1 MFAYNQ
7 EYYSNK
13 KQALIKKNQQ
23 LTQKFLA
30 GTLDF
35 AREIAEIDNDFQEI
49 TKWEQEQAMKKPAD
63 PITEGIKETAKNAKK
78 ELKGLDKK

>member
-1 MFAYNQ
+1 MAFDKT
-7 EYYSNK
+7 YYDSK

-63 PITEGIKETAKNAKK
+63 PITEGIKETVKNAKK
-78 ELKGLDKK
+78 ELEKISKK